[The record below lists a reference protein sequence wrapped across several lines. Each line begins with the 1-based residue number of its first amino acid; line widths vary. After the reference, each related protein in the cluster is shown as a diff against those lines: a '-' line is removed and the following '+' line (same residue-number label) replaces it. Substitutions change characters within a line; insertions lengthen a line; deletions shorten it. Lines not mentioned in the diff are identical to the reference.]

1 MIESSPGMG
10 TLLYFSLVILCGTVL
25 GLFYFGTLWIT
36 VRYLPRLRKPEI
48 VLAVSFVARTAIT
61 VIGFYVVME
70 GQWMRLL
77 ACMVGFILVQVL
89 FVCRFGSQTRFL
101 PTKSG

>member
-1 MIESSPGMG
+1 MIESTPSVV
-10 TLLYFSLVILCGTVL
+10 TILYLLLVILSGMVL

-36 VRYLPRLRKPEI
+36 VRYLPRLRRPEL
-48 VLAVSFVARTAIT
+48 VLAVSFVLRTAIT
-61 VIGFYVVME
+61 VLGFYLVMG

-77 ACMVGFILVQVL
+77 ACMVGFILVQVI

-101 PTKSG
+101 PTK